1 MENFNNY
8 KDSSPQRIILL
19 SYTFICNELS
29 INKKEFGVVILE
41 RINKRYI
48 QEILKT
54 NAKQIFSGQAQSRA
68 IRDIWIKSN
77 YILSLLEVADKVSLN
92 LKRAKIL
99 DIGCSKCDLL
109 LALLKMG
116 FENLTGVNLFPYDLK
131 WLSDKAYFKRYFGNS
146 AGKIKYI
153 ICDVEKEP
161 LPFKDSRFDVI
172 LLFDV
177 IEHLHDPE
185 RILKEIYRVSHRG
198 ALLAIGTPNVANLRN
213 RINII
218 FGRSIYCPLNE
229 WLSESQRINDGNFR
243 RFIGHI
249 REYTMEEVE
258 FMMKKYGFKE
268 VLLKKWYASHL
279 QHGSVI
285 YSLYQLLEKLYPKFA
300 YHMLIIS
307 RKIM

>member
-1 MENFNNY
+1 
-8 KDSSPQRIILL
+8 
-19 SYTFICNELS
+19 
-29 INKKEFGVVILE
+29 VILE

-99 DIGCSKCDLL
+99 DIGCSKCDVL

-131 WLSDKAYFKRYFGNS
+131 WLSDKVYFKRYFGNS
-146 AGKIKYI
+146 AGKIKYV
-153 ICDVEKEP
+153 ICDIDKEP

-185 RILKEIYRVSHRG
+185 RILKEIYRVSRRG
-198 ALLAIGTPNVANLRN
+198 ALLAISTPNVANLRN
-213 RINII
+213 RINVI
-218 FGRSIYCPLNE
+218 FGRSIYSPLNE

-279 QHGSVI
+279 QHGSVM
-285 YSLYQLLEKLYPKFA
+285 YSLYQLFEKLYPKFA

-307 RKIM
+307 RRIV